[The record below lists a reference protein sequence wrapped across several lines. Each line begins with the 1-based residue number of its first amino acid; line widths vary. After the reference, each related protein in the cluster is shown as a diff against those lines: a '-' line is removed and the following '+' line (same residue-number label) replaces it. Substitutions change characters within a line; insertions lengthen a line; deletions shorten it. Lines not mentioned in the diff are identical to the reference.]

1 VLSGVLSIPML
12 LTALQV
18 AVCHADL
25 QPMGDEGME
34 DVSGAGVA
42 LLPENF
48 RITFDDTAYIKTLT
62 STTAPAFG
70 KKAELIWYGMTL
82 GAADGSLS
90 SRNAGQITSWGTASN
105 PWLLKVETINALNY
119 SGALQNVAV
128 MNYYAPKYTPGEGG
142 LKYSFWGDVIVR
154 CINNTDVGCLGGVDS
169 VLDITGAE
177 TDPTIPG
184 NVSNPTAK
192 IPASAVSNIA
202 YFDGHF
208 QSQNIWDD
216 FTLNGS
222 RFSIFSSVVDYN
234 SAAHTTVAST
244 TNGSMGLVWLNR
256 INSSATGKYR
266 FTVAQGG
273 AGTLDAQGLTTAA
286 PTFNSAEGFYITDMD
301 INMVVGSLH
310 YQPVIIGAVQGS
322 QNFQIELVRLPN
334 VAAIYNKHYIDYTK
348 YDLGDATEVAK
359 MCSNTTA
366 DCTGATHSNINFG
379 KVEFKNTAG
388 ATVDLGSAAIS
399 GMMFHHLKIRTCGLG
414 GGTPCL

>member
-1 VLSGVLSIPML
+1 MKVLTGLLPIPVLLS
-12 LTALQV
+12 ALHV

-25 QPMGDEGME
+25 QPMGDDGME

-62 STTAPAFG
+62 STSAPSFG
-70 KKAELIWYGMTL
+70 KKAEMIWYGMTL
-82 GAADGSLS
+82 GAANGSLS
-90 SRNAGQITSWGTASN
+90 SRGAGQIASWGTASN
-105 PWLLKVETINALNY
+105 PWLLNVETVNALNY
-119 SGALQNVAV
+119 SGVLQNVAV
-128 MNYYAPKYTPGEGG
+128 MNYYAPTYTPGEGG
-142 LKYSFWGDVIVR
+142 LKYSFWGDVLVR
-154 CINNTDVGCLGGVDS
+154 CINNTAVGCTVGGVDS
-169 VLDITGAE
+169 VLDISNADLQPTRAAPEGIVAAE
-177 TDPTIPG
+177 V
-184 NVSNPTAK
+184 N
-192 IPASAVSNIA
+192 NIA
-202 YFDGHF
+202 YLDGHF

-234 SAAHTTVAST
+234 TAGHTTVAST
-244 TNGSMGLVWLNR
+244 TNGSLGMVWLNR

-266 FTVAQGG
+266 FTVAES
-273 AGTLDAQGLTTAA
+273 APGTLAGSGLSTAA
-286 PTFNSAEGFYITDMD
+286 PTFNNTEGFYITDMD

-310 YQPVIIGAVQGS
+310 YQPVIIGASNTTS

-348 YDLGDATEVAK
+348 YDLNDPVEVAK
-359 MCSNTTA
+359 MCTNTTA

-388 ATVDLGSAAIS
+388 TTVDLGSAALS
-399 GMMFHHLKIRTCGLG
+399 GMMFHHMKIRTCGLG
-414 GGTPCL
+414 GVSEC

>member
-1 VLSGVLSIPML
+1 MKVLSGVLSIPML
-12 LTALQV
+12 LSALQV

-82 GAADGSLS
+82 GAANGSLS
-90 SRNAGQITSWGTASN
+90 SRGAGQITSWGTASN

-154 CINNTDVGCLGGVDS
+154 CVDNTSVGCTVGGVDS
-169 VLDITGAE
+169 VLDITNV
-177 TDPTIPG
+177 DLQPTRPAPAGIVATE
-184 NVSNPTAK
+184 VSS
-192 IPASAVSNIA
+192 IG

-244 TNGSMGLVWLNR
+244 TNGSLGLVWLNR

-266 FTVAQGG
+266 FSVAQS
-273 AGTLDAQGLTTAA
+273 APGTLNGSGLTTVA
-286 PTFNSAEGFYITDMD
+286 PTFNNTEGFYITDMD

-334 VAAIYNKHYIDYTK
+334 IAAIYNKHYIDYTK

-414 GGTPCL
+414 GGTSCL